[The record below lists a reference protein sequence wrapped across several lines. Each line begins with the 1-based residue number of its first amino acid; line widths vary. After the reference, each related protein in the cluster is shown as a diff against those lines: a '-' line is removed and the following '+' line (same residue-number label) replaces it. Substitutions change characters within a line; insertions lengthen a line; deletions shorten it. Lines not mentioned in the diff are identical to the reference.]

1 MAEQKHAGA
10 AGIDRSSLSV
20 IERRRLEKHADDLE
34 QSQWQRLALLIGD
47 RKSMVGGLAA
57 LSVCGA
63 ICEAGLLA
71 ITARAAAALV
81 NRSHGV
87 HGKFGILQ
95 LNLSVS
101 GLLWVG
107 IGFAFLRLLIQIPTS
122 YLPARIA
129 GDVQKT
135 MRDRLLHAYTYSSW
149 EKQSKDREGYF
160 QEMMTN
166 QIAQASQG
174 ATQATALIVSA
185 STFFILV
192 LSAFALNAVAAVGTF
207 VAAVILF
214 AALRPAN
221 NLAMRLSRRLSAAQ
235 LEYAGS
241 VGEANRMTEEID
253 VFGVGDDQVG
263 RVSGFIMA
271 ARALYVKTMVL
282 GRLIPSFYQSIIYLI
297 VIAGLL
303 VISTTS
309 TTGFTALG
317 AVVLLLI
324 RAGSYGQTVQSV
336 WVSLRQSLPYV
347 ERLQNALNDYN
358 SVRQPKG
365 EAALDQIETLTF
377 EAVDYHYRPGTPVLK
392 HIDWTVFGGETIGI
406 IGPSGAGKSTT
417 VQILLRLREPR
428 SGRYLVNGVDA
439 SRISKADWH
448 ARVAYV
454 PQTPKLLHASV
465 ADNVRFYRD
474 FDDDA
479 VERACRLARVHDEI
493 MSWPNGY
500 QTIVGPRADAV
511 SGGQQ
516 QRICLA
522 RALVAEP
529 TVLVLDEPTSALDP
543 RSEALIQQSL
553 ASLQNRLTLFIV
565 AHRMSTLTICDR
577 IMVILDGEIDGFDSL
592 AGLDD
597 TNEYYRFASGIASSF
612 QQRGTR
618 SDFEA
623 ASVIAGDLP
632 LIAPRS
638 RRHHGQPASNGSG
651 PTARAQTV
659 DGDRADGGA
668 PGQWDAS
675 SLAGEE
681 SASES
686 EEPGSPAAEQRA
698 GPAGLGHAAD
708 VIARQTG
715 IEALIGRPT
724 IVKNQL
730 KTLRNVPQL
739 DTAIAAVKDRLDPE
753 LPGPDDEP
761 LFVFSAGWR
770 SGSTLLQ
777 RLIVSADTYFL
788 WGEPYHQCDL
798 VRRLAESLL
807 PFGNGWPPPEY
818 LHGTDATKDYR
829 GEKLSA
835 EWIANLYPSVST
847 LVDAHR
853 QALRTY
859 LAPPAE
865 RPDIG
870 WGMKEVRLAG
880 EYGLYLRLLFPRAR
894 FIFLVRDPR
903 SAYRSYRERPTW
915 FERWP
920 RSQVRT
926 PYAFGQLWRRLADSF
941 LEYREPL
948 DATLVRYEELVEGSE
963 AIERLEQVLGAPVD
977 RSVLVNRLGG
987 TGGRNGS
994 EPSSLEL
1001 RMLDRATQPTAQRLG
1016 YSAARSGVL

>member
-34 QSQWQRLALLIGD
+34 QTQWQRLGLLIGD
-47 RKSMVGGLAA
+47 RKSIIGSLAM
-57 LSVCGA
+57 LSICGA
-63 ICEAGLLA
+63 ICEAGVLA

-81 NRSHGV
+81 NHSHGV
-87 HGKFGILQ
+87 HGKFGILE
-95 LNLSVS
+95 LNLPISS
-101 GLLWVG
+101 LLWIG
-107 IGFAFLRLLIQIPTS
+107 IGLALIRLLIQMPTS

-129 GDVQKT
+129 GDVQRT
-135 MRDRLLHAYTYSSW
+135 MRERLLDAYTYSTW

-185 STFFILV
+185 STFFILIF
-192 LSAFALNAVAAVGTF
+192 SAFALNPIAAVGTF
-207 VAAVILF
+207 AAAVLLF

-221 NLAMRLSRRLSAAQ
+221 SLAMRLSRRLSAAQ
-235 LEYAGS
+235 LQYAGS

-253 VFGVGDDQVG
+253 VFGVEDDQVQ
-263 RVSGFIMA
+263 RVSGFIIA
-271 ARALYVKTMVL
+271 ARALFVKAAVL
-282 GRLIPSFYQSIIYLI
+282 NRLIPNFYQSIIYII

-303 VISTTS
+303 VISTTDAS
-309 TTGFTALG
+309 GFTALG

-324 RAGSYGQTVQSV
+324 RAGSYGQTVQGV

-347 ERLQNALNDYN
+347 ERLQNALNEYN
-358 SVRQPKG
+358 SVRQPQG
-365 EAALDQIETLTF
+365 DVALEEVETLAF
-377 EAVDYHYRPGTPVLK
+377 EGVDYHYRPGTPVLK
-392 HIDWTVFGGETIGI
+392 HIDWTVRGGETIGI
-406 IGPSGAGKSTT
+406 IGPSGAGKSTS

-428 SGRYLVNGVDA
+428 KGRYLINGIDA
-439 SRISKADWH
+439 SRIRKADWH

-454 PQTPKLLHASV
+454 PQTPKLLHATV

-474 FDDDA
+474 FDDEA

-493 MSWPNGY
+493 MSWPKGY
-500 QTIVGPRADAV
+500 QTVVGPRADAV

-522 RALVAEP
+522 RALIADP

-577 IMVILDGEIDGFDSL
+577 IMVILDGELDGFDTL

-612 QQRGTR
+612 QQRGSR

-623 ASVIAGDLP
+623 ASMITGDLP
-632 LIAPRS
+632 LIAPPS
-638 RRHHGQPASNGSG
+638 RRHRAQPVSSNGHG
-651 PTARAQTV
+651 ATIQAQN
-659 DGDRADGGA
+659 GGIADGE
-668 PGQWDAS
+668 AS
-675 SLAGEE
+675 DRPARSGTADEE
-681 SASES
+681 SAPDSD
-686 EEPGSPAAEQRA
+686 EPSPPAGQRPVQ
-698 GPAGLGHAAD
+698 PAGLGHAAD

-724 IVKNQL
+724 VVRNQL

-739 DTAIAAVKDRLDPE
+739 DTAIAAVKDRLDPD
-753 LPGPDDEP
+753 LPGPEDEP

-818 LHGTDATKDYR
+818 LHGTDATKDYQ
-829 GEKLSA
+829 GQTLST

-880 EYGLYLRLLFPRAR
+880 DYGLYLRLLFPRAR
-894 FIFLVRDPR
+894 FVFLVRDPR

-926 PYAFGQLWRRLADSF
+926 PYAFGQLWSRLADSF

-948 DATLVRYEELVEGSE
+948 DATLLRYEELFEGSE
-963 AIERLEQVLGAPVD
+963 AIERLERVLGASVD
-977 RSVLVNRLGG
+977 RTVLVNRVGG
-987 TGGRNGS
+987 TGGRSGS
-994 EPSSLEL
+994 EPSALEL
-1001 RMLDRATQPTAQRLG
+1001 RMLDRATQPTADRLG